1 MQVDL
6 VGSAARINDDGKPD
20 DRLPR
25 RPAYGKG
32 AIDLPVPPVTRSL
45 LLDVMPRAARIE
57 PGGKTQVDVAVK
69 DFDGR
74 AVPGAELAVVV
85 VDEAVL
91 ALTGYASPDPL
102 AAFYAARPPGGTDYH
117 VREHVTLGSPD
128 RGSLEAGVAGGV
140 LGGVERRRAR
150 RPRWPATSS
159 RRRRAGP
166 RASCCDW
173 PTSRAEPPKS
183 AGRRLRRRRGGR
195 QRRPHSRRSRCASSS
210 ARWRCSRPR

>member
-6 VGSAARINDDGKPD
+6 VGSAARINDAGKPD

-32 AIDLPVPPVTRSL
+32 AIELQVPPVTRSL
-45 LLDVMPRAARIE
+45 LLDVVPRASRIE

-140 LGGVERRRAR
+140 LGGVEGGVLGGAV
-150 RPRWPATSS
+150 
-159 RRRRAGP
+159 AGDIDRDGVP
-166 RASCCDW
+166 VRASCCDW
-173 PTSRAEPPKS
+173 PTSRPSRPS
-183 AGRRLRRRRGGR
+183 RRRRLRRPGTAL
-195 QRRPHSRRSRCASSS
+195 PTAVRSRCASSS
-210 ARWRCSRPR
+210 APWQCSRPR